1 MSLML
6 SRGLFVRVTLETDIF
21 PFPVRHL
28 EAIMACHVFPRHR
41 CAAAAAAATGAAAG
55 LAFFFL
61 LHNYNSTALNNQR
74 NVLEKYSTPTNGGRL
89 DFFDRQS
96 RKNRLIFFPLPRIK
110 HNSSLMNVDVFPL
123 NRRV

>member
-41 CAAAAAAATGAAAG
+41 CAAAAAAATGASAG
-55 LAFFFL
+55 LAFFFFCTITIPQPL
-61 LHNYNSTALNNQR
+61 IIKGMYWRNTAPQQMGADWTFSIANLG
-74 NVLEKYSTPTNGGRL
+74 KT
-89 DFFDRQS
+89 DFS
-96 RKNRLIFFPLPRIK
+96 FFYF
-110 HNSSLMNVDVFPL
+110 HE
-123 NRRV
+123 